1 MLGGH
6 PRYGSGCIV
15 AAVGVVSV
23 VSRISV
29 SVGIVSVIP
38 IAVGEEGWVVPD
50 VEGRRAFDVYHFPDG
65 G

>member
-1 MLGGH
+1 MTGGP
-6 PRYGSGCIV
+6 PRCGSGSIV
-15 AAVGVVSV
+15 AAVGVLSV

-29 SVGIVSVIP
+29 SVGIISVVSV
-38 IAVGEEGWVVPD
+38 AVGEEGWVVPD